1 MSIKILDCTLRDGGY
16 VNNWNFGFNSIKS
29 IIQNLSE
36 ANIDFIECGFLKKD
50 NKKIDSSIFTSSSE
64 LKEFLTNKKDYTLMI
79 NYGEYPIEE
88 IPEEDSIIYRIA
100 FKKEDLEDALNFCYQ
115 IKDKGNKIFINP
127 MYTNTYKTDELLKL
141 IDRVNEINPYA
152 FTIVDSA
159 GAMKESDVLSTYYI
173 LDKNLNKDI
182 AICFHSHNNLKLSFA
197 NAQAIIKASSDRDLI
212 IDSTVFGMGR
222 AAGNLCTEVIA
233 QYVNDNY
240 QGNYNLIPILKI
252 LNEQIN
258 PIFDKTPWGY
268 SVPYYLAAINS
279 CHPSYA
285 KYLDENK
292 VAVEKI
298 NEVLKLI
305 PERNKYKY
313 DELLIKK
320 IMHC

>member
-1 MSIKILDCTLRDGGY
+1 MRR
-16 VNNWNFGFNSIKS
+16 NNK
-29 IIQNLSE
+29 
-36 ANIDFIECGFLKKD
+36 
-50 NKKIDSSIFTSSSE
+50 
-64 LKEFLTNKKDYTLMI
+64 
-79 NYGEYPIEE
+79 
-88 IPEEDSIIYRIA
+88 IA
-100 FKKEDLEDALNFCYQ
+100 FLIACATISTQIISTGFISNAQVTENTSTTVINTQENYQNEITLSGTGYSPGVQSFKLKFDMENHKLKATDLRFPNNAMHPSFSNNQYIGLELIGKDGE
-115 IKDKGNKIFINP
+115 IKDTFCMTGNDK
-127 MYTNTYKTDELLKL
+127 

-173 LDKNLNKDI
+173 LDKNLNKEI

-197 NAQAIIKASSDRDLI
+197 NAQALIKASSDRDLI

-222 AAGNLCTEVIA
+222 AAGNLCTEVIT
-233 QYVNDNY
+233 QYINDHY
-240 QGNYNLIPILKI
+240 KGNYNLIPILKI

-305 PERNKYKY
+305 PEGNKYKY